1 MCESSGLA
9 TTTISV
15 PGTICPIIERHDSRK
30 IRFVRL
36 RITALPIR
44 RLTENP
50 NLMGPSGP
58 WLRWYSTNAGSAI
71 DRPPEITRLKSS
83 GERSRWFRFTP
94 RGGVCLS
101 HAWNEELLGLR
112 GYAYACGSRGYA
124 PGGGCEVEMFA
135 SWVPIQRV
143 VDKAR
148 RLWAGRKATL
158 NRAFGQHVLTFSAS
172 RSTMPFARLR
182 GRPSGRLFVFQGFIH
197 TCGWTCG

>member
-1 MCESSGLA
+1 MRESGGLA

-15 PGTICPIIERHDSRK
+15 PGTICPTIDRHVSRR
-30 IRFVRL
+30 IRLVRF
-36 RITALPIR
+36 RSTALPIR

-50 NLMGPSGP
+50 NLTGPSVP
-58 WLRWYSTNAGSAI
+58 WCRWCSTNAGSVI

-83 GERSRWFRFTP
+83 GERSLWYRFTP

-101 HAWNEELLGLR
+101 RAWHEERPGLLGSA
-112 GYAYACGSRGYA
+112 YAYGSRGYA

-148 RLWAGRKATL
+148 CLWAGRKATL
-158 NRAFGQHVLTFSAS
+158 NGTFGQHVLTLSAS

-197 TCGWTCG
+197 TCGETCG